1 MTTTRAFLR
10 TAGAIVALA
19 LLAPI
24 GAGAQT
30 TLKFAFQGDAKSL
43 DPYSLNETFTLGFL
57 GNVYEGLTRRGPEL
71 EIQPAL
77 AESWEIV
84 EPTRWRFHLREGV
97 KFHNGNDFTAEDV
110 VFSFERVRA
119 EGSDLTTRVPADAE
133 IEMVDEHTVDFV
145 LAAPNPILHAEWD
158 TWYIMDKEWAE
169 EHDAVMPTSASG
181 ENESYATFNAN
192 GTGPFRITEHEP
204 GVRSMF
210 EVNENWWDEAQH
222 NLDQVVFTPISSDAT
237 RVAAL
242 LSGEIDMMYPVPV
255 QDIERVNNNDGTS
268 ALTGPELRTIFLGM
282 DQMRD
287 ELLYSDVE
295 GDNPFQNIK
304 VRKAFYQAIDI
315 EAIKERIMRGLSTP
329 SALMISPFLF
339 ERSDEFER
347 HPYDPDAAKALL
359 AEAGYA
365 DGFEVGMDCPNDRYV
380 NDERI
385 CQAIVSML
393 AKVGVTVDLNAQP
406 KAQYF
411 AKVLASG
418 GYDTSFFLLGWTPG
432 SFDSH
437 NVLINLHNC
446 RDEKG
451 KGSPFNLGGYCNER
465 VDELTAMIGTEN
477 DQGKRNEMIA
487 EAFRLIHDEV
497 AHIPLHQQGLAWGVR
512 DNVSLKQRADNVFL
526 YQWVT
531 KN

>member
-1 MTTTRAFLR
+1 MRILSRLASGVL
-10 TAGAIVALA
+10 GLA
-19 LLAPI
+19 LIVSATN
-24 GAGAQT
+24 ATAQT

-57 GNVYEGLTRRGPEL
+57 GNVYEGLTRRGPDL

-77 AESWEIV
+77 AESWEII

-97 KFHNGNDFTAEDV
+97 KFHNGNEFTAEDV
-110 VFSFERVRA
+110 VFSFNRVQA
-119 EGSDLTTRVPADAE
+119 EGSDLTTRVPSDAK
-133 IEMVDEHTVDFV
+133 IEKVDEHTVDFV
-145 LAAPNPILHAEWD
+145 LSAPNPILNAEWD

-169 EHDAVMPTSASG
+169 EHDAVKPTSASG

-192 GTGPFRITEHEP
+192 GTGPFTITEHEP
-204 GVRSMF
+204 GVRSVF
-210 EVNENWWDEAQH
+210 EANDNWWDEPEH
-222 NLDQVVFTPISSDAT
+222 NLDKVVFTPISSDAT

-255 QDIERVNNNDGTS
+255 QDIKRVNGNDGTS

-282 DQMRD
+282 DQKRD
-287 ELLYSDVE
+287 ELLYSNVE
-295 GDNPFQNIK
+295 GKNPFKDVK

-347 HPYDPDAAKALL
+347 HPYDPEAAKALL
-359 AEAGYA
+359 KEAGYP

-393 AKVGVTVDLNAQP
+393 AKIGVTVDLNAQP

-418 GYDTSFFLLGWTPG
+418 GYDTSFYLLGWTPG

-437 NVLINLHNC
+437 NVLVNLHNC
-446 RDEKG
+446 RDDEG

-465 VDELTAMIGTEN
+465 VDELTKMIGTEN
-477 DQGKRNEMIA
+477 DQDKRNDMIA
-487 EAFRLIHDEV
+487 EAFRLIHEEV

-512 DNVSLKQRADNVFL
+512 DNVSLEQRADNVFL

>member
-1 MTTTRAFLR
+1 MLIKTFVRSACALL
-10 TAGAIVALA
+10 ALA
-19 LLAPI
+19 LLVPATT
-24 GAGAQT
+24 AMAQT
-30 TLKFAFQGDAKSL
+30 TLRYAFQGDAKSL

-57 GNVYEGLTRRGPEL
+57 GNVYEGLTRRGPDL

-77 AESWEIV
+77 AESWEII

-97 KFHNGNDFTAEDV
+97 KFQNGNDFTAEDV
-110 VFSFERVRA
+110 VFSLERVQA
-119 EGSDLTTRVPADAE
+119 EGSDLTTRVPPDIE
-133 IEMVDEHTVDFV
+133 IEVVDEHTVDFV

-169 EHDAVMPTSASG
+169 EHDAVAPTSASG

-192 GTGPFRITEHEP
+192 GTGPFTIAEHEP
-204 GVRSMF
+204 GVRSVM
-210 EVNENWWDEAQH
+210 EANGDWWDEPQH
-222 NLDQVVFTPISSDAT
+222 NLDRVVFTPISSDAT

-255 QDIERVNNNDGTS
+255 QDIERVNGNDGTS
-268 ALTGPELRTIFLGM
+268 VKTGPELRTIFLGM

-287 ELLYSDVE
+287 ELLYSNVE
-295 GDNPFQNIK
+295 GENPFK
-304 VRKAFYQAIDI
+304 DVRVRKAFYQAIDI
-315 EAIKERIMRGLSTP
+315 EAIKSRIMRDLSTP
-329 SALMISPFLF
+329 SALMLAPILF

-347 HPYDPDAAKALL
+347 HPHDPEAAKALL
-359 AEAGYA
+359 ADAGYP

-393 AKVGVTVDLNAQP
+393 ARIGVTVNLNAQP

-418 GYDTSFFLLGWTPG
+418 GYDTSFYLLGWTPG

-437 NVLINLHNC
+437 NVLVNLHGC
-446 RDEKG
+446 RDESG
-451 KGSPFNLGGYCNER
+451 KGGPFNLGGYCNPK
-465 VDELTAMIGTEN
+465 VDELAAKIGTEN
-477 DQGKRNEMIA
+477 DPDKRNDMIA
-487 EAFRLIHDEV
+487 EAFRIIHEEV
-497 AHIPLHQQGLAWGVR
+497 AHIPLHQQGLAWGVQ
-512 DNVSLKQRADNVFL
+512 DNVSLEQRADNQFM
-526 YQWVT
+526 YQWVR
-531 KN
+531 KD